1 MSVNHQCI
9 YGYLIFH
16 LKKYFMNHFLIS
28 DPQKLSNTNLLW
40 DLTIAVLITSSFGA
54 VLFLLCLFKYYLS
67 NCLIERRDQDS
78 PYSLLKQNN
87 RAKPQSYGSS
97 WHKVLYKDSII
108 KRNIS
113 SLFFMYFISLII
125 NFIELL
131 RLLLILLLR
140 HKCRK
145 SN

>member
-1 MSVNHQCI
+1 M
-9 YGYLIFH
+9 YLWLSYFSF
-16 LKKYFMNHFLIS
+16 KKYFMNHFLIS
-28 DPQKLSNTNLLW
+28 DPQKLSNTDLLW

-97 WHKVLYKDSII
+97 WHIVLYKDSII
-108 KRNIS
+108 RKIYHHVFHVFHFINNKLYRATAPCVNIV
-113 SLFFMYFISLII
+113 F
-125 NFIELL
+125 EAQVP
-131 RLLLILLLR
+131 
-140 HKCRK
+140 
-145 SN
+145 

>member
-1 MSVNHQCI
+1 MSVNNQCI

-16 LKKYFMNHFLIS
+16 FKKYFMNHFLIS
-28 DPQKLSNTNLLW
+28 DPQKLSNTDLLW
-40 DLTIAVLITSSFGA
+40 DLTIAVLITCSFGA

-97 WHKVLYKDSII
+97 
-108 KRNIS
+108 
-113 SLFFMYFISLII
+113 
-125 NFIELL
+125 
-131 RLLLILLLR
+131 
-140 HKCRK
+140 
-145 SN
+145 

>member
-28 DPQKLSNTNLLW
+28 DPQKLSNTDLLW
-40 DLTIAVLITSSFGA
+40 DLTIAVLITCSFGA
-54 VLFLLCLFKYYLS
+54 VVFLLCLFKYYLS

-87 RAKPQSYGSS
+87 RAKPKSYGSS
-97 WHKVLYKDSII
+97 
-108 KRNIS
+108 
-113 SLFFMYFISLII
+113 
-125 NFIELL
+125 
-131 RLLLILLLR
+131 
-140 HKCRK
+140 
-145 SN
+145 